1 MKEKVEKYIDD
12 LFIDIYET
20 RQLLEL
26 KEEIGSNLLEKIKDF
41 INDGYSENE
50 AFNKATSDLGDMSE
64 LVEGLKK
71 ASEQKMYENMY
82 KRQLL
87 DKKHIIGYI
96 VASAILLSGIMV
108 SGITYF
114 EVKDLLSTVGALM
127 PFLIISVGLFVYF
140 GLTQETKQNYGMKR
154 KRAMGYSLAT
164 TVLLLGIFLTS
175 LSYFAGVELS
185 GVLGT
190 LMVFVIPSAIVF
202 IYLGL
207 TEKRRSKVDWE
218 KQWIEYYSD
227 SKTMMIH
234 GNISGALWV
243 FAFGAIPLVGFKLG
257 WKYAWIPFVVAIG
270 GQLIIEAIF
279 ASIKK

>member
-82 KRQLL
+82 KRQPL

-175 LSYFAGVELS
+175 LSYFAGVS
-185 GVLGT
+185 G
-190 LMVFVIPSAIVF
+190 
-202 IYLGL
+202 
-207 TEKRRSKVDWE
+207 K
-218 KQWIEYYSD
+218 
-227 SKTMMIH
+227 
-234 GNISGALWV
+234 
-243 FAFGAIPLVGFKLG
+243 
-257 WKYAWIPFVVAIG
+257 
-270 GQLIIEAIF
+270 
-279 ASIKK
+279 IKP